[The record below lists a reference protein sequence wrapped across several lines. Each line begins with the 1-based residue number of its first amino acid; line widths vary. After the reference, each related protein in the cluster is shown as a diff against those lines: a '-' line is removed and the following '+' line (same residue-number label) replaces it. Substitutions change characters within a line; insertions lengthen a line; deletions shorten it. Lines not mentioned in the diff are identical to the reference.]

1 MLYYI
6 VSRAKNIIFNEGV
19 NMGNAKQ
26 RVEQELA
33 ELNEKIVKLTAFLF
47 GGDIVNMDIADN
59 MRYLLRRQL
68 NVMQEYADVLQ
79 ERLRTWDKTDEEIR
93 NEQHLKG

>member
-1 MLYYI
+1 
-6 VSRAKNIIFNEGV
+6 
-19 NMGNAKQ
+19 MGNAKQ

-47 GGDIVNMDIADN
+47 GGDIVNMDISDH
-59 MRYLLRRQL
+59 MRFLLRRQL

-79 ERLRTWDKTDEEIR
+79 ERLRTWDKTDENSKMKNAEYKTNR
-93 NEQHLKG
+93 C

>member
-1 MLYYI
+1 
-6 VSRAKNIIFNEGV
+6 
-19 NMGNAKQ
+19 MGNAKQ

-47 GGDIVNMDIADN
+47 GGDIVYMDIADN
-59 MRYLLRRQL
+59 MRFLLRRQL

-79 ERLRTWDKTDEEIR
+79 ERLRTWDKTDEELK
-93 NEQHLKG
+93 NEEHLKD

>member
-1 MLYYI
+1 
-6 VSRAKNIIFNEGV
+6 
-19 NMGNAKQ
+19 MGNAKQ

-47 GGDIVNMDIADN
+47 GGDIVNMDISDH
-59 MRYLLRRQL
+59 MRFLLRRQL

-79 ERLRTWDKTDEEIR
+79 ERLRMWDKTDEELK
-93 NEQHLKG
+93 NEEHRI

>member
-1 MLYYI
+1 
-6 VSRAKNIIFNEGV
+6 
-19 NMGNAKQ
+19 MGNAKQ

-47 GGDIVNMDIADN
+47 GGDILNMDISDN

-68 NVMQEYADVLQ
+68 NVMQEFADVLQ
-79 ERLRTWDKTDEEIR
+79 ERLRTWDKTDEELK
-93 NEQHLKG
+93 NEVH

>member
-1 MLYYI
+1 
-6 VSRAKNIIFNEGV
+6 
-19 NMGNAKQ
+19 MGNAKQ

-47 GGDIVNMDIADN
+47 GGDIVNMNIADN
-59 MRYLLRRQL
+59 MRFLMRRQL

-79 ERLRTWDKTDEEIR
+79 ERLRTWDKTDEELK
-93 NEQHLKG
+93 NEEHRI

>member
-1 MLYYI
+1 
-6 VSRAKNIIFNEGV
+6 
-19 NMGNAKQ
+19 MGNAKQ

-59 MRYLLRRQL
+59 MRFLLRRQL

-79 ERLRTWDKTDEEIR
+79 ERLRTWDKKDEELK
-93 NEQHLKG
+93 NEEHRI

>member
-1 MLYYI
+1 
-6 VSRAKNIIFNEGV
+6 
-19 NMGNAKQ
+19 MGNAKQ

-47 GGDIVNMDIADN
+47 GGDIVNMDISDN
-59 MRYLLRRQL
+59 MRYLLRKQL

-79 ERLRTWDKTDEEIR
+79 ERLRTWDKKDEEIK
-93 NEQHLKG
+93 NEMHLKD

>member
-1 MLYYI
+1 
-6 VSRAKNIIFNEGV
+6 
-19 NMGNAKQ
+19 MGNAKQ

-59 MRYLLRRQL
+59 MRFLMRRQL

-79 ERLRTWDKTDEEIR
+79 ERLRTWDKTDEELK
-93 NEQHLKG
+93 NEEHLKD

>member
-1 MLYYI
+1 
-6 VSRAKNIIFNEGV
+6 
-19 NMGNAKQ
+19 MGNAKQ

-59 MRYLLRRQL
+59 MRFLMRRQL

-79 ERLRTWDKTDEEIR
+79 ERLRTWNKTDEEIK
-93 NEQHLKG
+93 NEMHLKD

>member
-1 MLYYI
+1 
-6 VSRAKNIIFNEGV
+6 
-19 NMGNAKQ
+19 MGNAKQ
-26 RVEQELA
+26 RVEQELE
-33 ELNEKIVKLTAFLF
+33 ELNEKIVKLTDFLF

-59 MRYLLRRQL
+59 MRFLLRRQL

-93 NEQHLKG
+93 NEKYLKD

>member
-1 MLYYI
+1 
-6 VSRAKNIIFNEGV
+6 
-19 NMGNAKQ
+19 MGNAKQ

-47 GGDIVNMDIADN
+47 GGDIVNMDISDN
-59 MRYLLRRQL
+59 MRFLMRRQL

-79 ERLRTWDKTDEEIR
+79 DRLRLRTWDKTDEELK
-93 NEQHLKG
+93 NEEHRI

>member
-1 MLYYI
+1 
-6 VSRAKNIIFNEGV
+6 
-19 NMGNAKQ
+19 MGNAKQ

-47 GGDIVNMDIADN
+47 GDDIVNMDISDN
-59 MRYLLRRQL
+59 MRFLLRRQL
-68 NVMQEYADVLQ
+68 NVMQEYADILQ

-93 NEQHLKG
+93 NEEHLKD

>member
-1 MLYYI
+1 
-6 VSRAKNIIFNEGV
+6 
-19 NMGNAKQ
+19 MGNAKQ

-47 GGDIVNMDIADN
+47 GGDIVNMDISDH
-59 MRYLLRRQL
+59 MRFLLRRQL

-79 ERLRTWDKTDEEIR
+79 ERLRTWDKTDEELK
-93 NEQHLKG
+93 NEMLLKD

>member
-1 MLYYI
+1 
-6 VSRAKNIIFNEGV
+6 
-19 NMGNAKQ
+19 MGNAKQ

-47 GGDIVNMDIADN
+47 GGDIVNMDIAEN
-59 MRYLLRRQL
+59 MRFLLRRQL

-79 ERLRTWDKTDEEIR
+79 ERLITWDKTDEELK
-93 NEQHLKG
+93 NEEHRI

>member
-1 MLYYI
+1 MKIEQKCEEQELT
-6 VSRAKNIIFNEGV
+6 
-19 NMGNAKQ
+19 AKQ

-59 MRYLLRRQL
+59 MRFLLRRQL

-93 NEQHLKG
+93 NEEHLKE

>member
-1 MLYYI
+1 
-6 VSRAKNIIFNEGV
+6 
-19 NMGNAKQ
+19 MGNAKQ

-47 GGDIVNMDIADN
+47 GGDILNMDISDH
-59 MRYLLRRQL
+59 MRFLMRRQL

-79 ERLRTWDKTDEEIR
+79 ERLRTWDKKDEELK
-93 NEQHLKG
+93 NEEHRI

>member
-1 MLYYI
+1 
-6 VSRAKNIIFNEGV
+6 
-19 NMGNAKQ
+19 MGNAKQ

-47 GGDIVNMDIADN
+47 GGDIVNMDISNN
-59 MRYLLRRQL
+59 MRFLLRRQL

-79 ERLRTWDKTDEEIR
+79 ERLRTWDKKDEEIR
-93 NEQHLKG
+93 NEMNEMHLKD

>member
-1 MLYYI
+1 
-6 VSRAKNIIFNEGV
+6 
-19 NMGNAKQ
+19 MGNAKQ

-47 GGDIVNMDIADN
+47 GDDIVNMDIADN
-59 MRYLLRRQL
+59 MRFLLRRQL

-79 ERLRTWDKTDEEIR
+79 ERLRTWDKTDEEIK
-93 NEQHLKG
+93 NEMHLKG